1 MPWVLWPEAD
11 SLNAEGGQGCDNVL
25 KGAHPTFGVFG
36 ETWKTYMHAEDDL
49 LSQPIGLILR
59 LSISS
64 ISMAPRVGTDAS
76 MGWRA
81 TL

>member
-1 MPWVLWPEAD
+1 
-11 SLNAEGGQGCDNVL
+11 
-25 KGAHPTFGVFG
+25 
-36 ETWKTYMHAEDDL
+36 MHAEDDL